1 MEIVIPLLFKMAI
14 IVDSVTIIP
23 EGRKEREPKIKEV
36 KYICPERIIPKSIF
50 NEIKINKLQ

>member
-50 NEIKINKLQ
+50 NEIKIK